1 MNGSISIILFLE
13 NCNQAMVLTHLFV
26 HEYFKQICKTTF
38 KNEVYIVCGMFFVPH
53 EQYAIKM
60 FSAQRHRAF
69 KSQAQLRVYIWV
81 L

>member
-1 MNGSISIILFLE
+1 
-13 NCNQAMVLTHLFV
+13 MVLTHLFV

-60 FSAQRHRAF
+60 YTAQHIGLLKAKLNYVCIYGCYDCFRAHENI
-69 KSQAQLRVYIWV
+69 LRNY